1 MLLFIV
7 SYFFKQLEIKNR
19 DAGGIFY
26 FYVLDLENDTS
37 LLMKKGLLLLT
48 FLCAL
53 TVAQAQIGLRA
64 GLGSANF
71 SNGEAQRAYTSIT
84 TFHLGAY
91 YGIQATEKLVV
102 EPGLSFSRKGY
113 NTIAPGSTTE
123 IDERLGYLDVP
134 ILVRYSLNPSFNVFA
149 GPQAGFLLS
158 RAYSTGNSK
167 DNRVDPVGG
176 YEIGGVMGI
185 GYSFASKL
193 NLQFSYDF
201 GIVPFNYYEF
211 EVNNT
216 VFKLSL
222 GYTLP
227 SKVAK
232 EKAE

>member
-1 MLLFIV
+1 
-7 SYFFKQLEIKNR
+7 
-19 DAGGIFY
+19 
-26 FYVLDLENDTS
+26 
-37 LLMKKGLLLLT
+37 MKKGLLILA
-48 FLCAL
+48 FLSFTTAL
-53 TVAQAQIGLRA
+53 HAQIGVRA
-64 GLGSANF
+64 GIGSANF
-71 SNGEAQRAYTSIT
+71 SNGDAQRAYTSIT

-102 EPGLSFSRKGY
+102 EPGLSFSGKGY
-113 NTIAPGSTTE
+113 NTIFLGTTSE
-123 IDERLGYLDVP
+123 IDEKLGYLDVP
-134 ILVRYSLNPSFNVFA
+134 ILVRYSLNPSLNVFA
-149 GPQAGFLLS
+149 GPQAGFLLT
-158 RAYSTGNSK
+158 RTYTTGSTK

-176 YEIGGVMGI
+176 YEVGGVMGV
-185 GYSFASKL
+185 GYSFANKL

-227 SKVAK
+227 TKVVK

>member
-1 MLLFIV
+1 V
-7 SYFFKQLEIKNR
+7 
-19 DAGGIFY
+19 GGIFY
-26 FYVLDLENDTS
+26 FYVLALENDTS

-48 FLCAL
+48 FLCGL
-53 TVAQAQIGLRA
+53 TAAQAQIGLRA

-71 SNGEAQRAYTSIT
+71 SNGDAQRAYTSVT

-91 YGIQATEKLVV
+91 YGIQATEKLVI
-102 EPGLSFSRKGY
+102 EPGLSFSGKGY
-113 NTIAPGSTTE
+113 NTIDPGTTTE
-123 IDERLGYLDVP
+123 IDEKLGYLDVP

-149 GPQAGFLLS
+149 GPQAGFLLT
-158 RAYSTGNSK
+158 RTYNKGNIK
-167 DNRVDPVGG
+167 DNRVDPLGG

-185 GYSFASKL
+185 GYSFANKL

-227 SKVAK
+227 TKVAK
-232 EKAE
+232 DKAE